1 MTSIITNQLIQE
13 IDNNQEWQEKLDRQV
28 ELEEKMRG
36 MGVDRHWS
44 EVAKARE
51 RGQET
56 SVRSVRRLM
65 NSSVAKIA
73 EGIRQFIENCE
84 SGKAGR
90 KHSAYPLLKQI

>member
-1 MTSIITNQLIQE
+1 MIPIITNELIQE
-13 IDNNQEWQEKLDRQV
+13 IENNQEWQQKFDRQV

-44 EVAKARE
+44 EIAKSRE

-73 EGIRQFIENCE
+73 DGSLKVR
-84 SGKAGR
+84 
-90 KHSAYPLLKQI
+90 SAPGM